1 MDNRITEVSGDD
13 AVARNIGMVNDDHGG
28 VVEVS
33 KSLEKSSSFFSTSID
48 KCSESC

>member
-28 VVEVS
+28 VVEVIE
-33 KSLEKSSSFFSTSID
+33 SLEKSSSSFFRF
-48 KCSESC
+48 